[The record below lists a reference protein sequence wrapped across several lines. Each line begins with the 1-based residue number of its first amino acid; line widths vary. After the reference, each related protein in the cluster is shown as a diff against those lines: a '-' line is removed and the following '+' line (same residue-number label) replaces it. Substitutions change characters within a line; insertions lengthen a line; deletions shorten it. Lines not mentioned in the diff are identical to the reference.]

1 MKTFFIAETIFDII
15 MLLLII
21 LFQIISEQN
30 HFIKIVLCVMI
41 GIVFLGMVFIL
52 GFIKG
57 NYKLSDSFVSLNFIV
72 ASVILL
78 VCSYLSNIIINNK
91 IKK

>member
-30 HFIKIVLCVMI
+30 NIVKIVLYVMI
-41 GIVFLGMVFIL
+41 GIIFLGMIFIL

-57 NYKLSDSFVSLNFIV
+57 NYKLSDSFISLNLIA

-78 VCSYLSNIIINNK
+78 VCSYLCNIIINNI

>member
-1 MKTFFIAETIFDII
+1 MKTFIITETIFDII
-15 MLLLII
+15 ILLLII

-30 HFIKIVLCVMI
+30 NIVKIVLYVMI
-41 GIVFLGMVFIL
+41 GIVFLGMIFIL

-57 NYKLSDSFVSLNFIV
+57 NYNLSDSFISLNLIV
-72 ASVILL
+72 TSVILL
-78 VCSYLSNIIINNK
+78 VCSYLSNIIINNI

>member
-1 MKTFFIAETIFDII
+1 MKTFFIAETIFGII
-15 MLLLII
+15 MFLFII

-30 HFIKIVLCVMI
+30 NIVKIVLCVMI

-57 NYKLSDSFVSLNFIV
+57 NYNLSDSFISLNFIV
-72 ASVILL
+72 TSIILL
-78 VCSYLSNIIINNK
+78 VCSYLSNIIINNI